1 MYIPIT
7 VGSGIVTTEF
17 LPKLSGELI
26 ANCEVEY
33 GGSVYEPQVPVAIK
47 RNNSVILRTSAEENK
62 VVTLTLEGVT
72 YTWYIHKPMNLQV
85 VENGGFYKLKGA
97 YTELSVGDRSLD
109 LVEGEG
115 NPDLFIPDFG
125 NELLM
130 TVDLETG
137 KFKKVSVPGIID
149 AAASPKTYNDS
160 VSFTI
165 CAVSKA
171 DTGGIV
177 TVFDQNLNVL
187 HTHEIATVLDRPGI
201 MGVLGGRFYF
211 PISTSSQAT
220 VTRYGSTLMLY
231 TNHNYLTVS
240 AGSHVIQ
247 VPSSGTGVFIQDE
260 TGYVVRAGLNLSK
273 VTPSS
278 LLSAHEFNGRIAI
291 VDRVS
296 GMLHVGMVNSGG
308 FTGTY
313 IGDQGAISSVLVTSD
328 GILVGFFDEGIK
340 RYVDGVMV
348 EQVSESGTSF
358 MVQEDELIATR
369 LHDTDIVYNLTQQV
383 TTLNSVEVKRN
394 TQTSVSFQYS
404 AEIGGPAELINS
416 LGTVYVDGK
425 AFDGILPPSCTVM
438 FVMPPT
444 ANYYQFRKMGIV
456 GASAYEWDVHSE
468 PQLLVNTITLPPRYD
483 AQIRTYE
490 MEDLIISGITEGYF
504 EEIYVTDPNVQL
516 QVNGGEWSKSAIVT
530 TKDVVLVRWY
540 IDKYSSTYDP
550 NIQIKVR
557 RNGALLGTWY
567 VLKMGLDG
575 VYIPEEHRKDFNRTD
590 IIVDENLPVLAPV
603 TIGKSEAIVET
614 VSLVSSDIY
623 DPNVPMYVQS
633 TSDVGTICTLSQD
646 DLEGRFK
653 VNNIYRTIRTDS
665 NFIVPATYDLTY
677 TETGVQPAYLYTITG
692 TSSDVFDAANS
703 YAQDLSV
710 STRHGAVSWAED
722 VTASVLD
729 PTTVKSSSIDREV
742 VLGTSNYF
750 SENVPDRTYVG
761 YQVILPSTSMRR
773 VSPDKDI
780 APLYSKGVSSIPEL
794 IGVDT
799 EGREPHAFNT
809 YVMGT
814 LMRPGYASI
823 EEHSV
828 YSVAPTT
835 TEKLGT
841 IISLGASISE
851 WNSATW
857 TSVGLFANAPIYRDF
872 STGVSTVKYRI
883 TEFAINF
890 SQLNVTVFREFDV
903 APEVGRSNG
912 MHQSLFGVGV
922 TSVSE
927 AELIAT
933 LGSVRTLS
941 KLAEVPRVAEFRS
954 TNFRG
959 VTVGNGL
966 FTYEEV
972 MDELDKYSE
981 GSLPVPVQVGDSY
994 VIRTLQIEETPECI
1008 ADQVPLGQRKT
1019 FGYLGGG

>member
-33 GGSVYEPQVPVAIK
+33 EGSVYGPQVPVAIK

-97 YTELSVGDRSLD
+97 YTELSVGDRFLD

-149 AAASPKTYNDS
+149 AVASPKTYNDS

-171 DTGGIV
+171 DTGGTV

-187 HTHEIATVLDRPGI
+187 HAHEIATVLDRPGI

-220 VTRYGSTLMLY
+220 VTRYGSTLILN
-231 TNHNYLTVS
+231 TNSNYLTAS
-240 AGSHVIQ
+240 AGSYVIQ
-247 VPSSGTGVFIQDE
+247 VPTSGAGVYIQDE
-260 TGYVVRAGLNLSK
+260 TGYSVRGGLNLSK
-273 VTPSS
+273 ITSSS
-278 LLSAHEFNGRIAI
+278 LLSAHEFNGHIAI

-296 GMLHVGMVNSGG
+296 GMLHEGMVNSGG

-313 IGDQGAISSVLVTSD
+313 IGDQGAISSVVVTPD

-394 TQTSVSFQYS
+394 TQTSVSFQYV

-425 AFDGILPPSCTVM
+425 VFDGILPPSCTIM
-438 FVMPPT
+438 FVMSPT

-468 PQLLVNTITLPPRYD
+468 PQLIVNTITLPPRYD

-490 MEDLIISGITEGYF
+490 MEYLVISGITEGYF

-516 QVNGGEWSKSAIVT
+516 QVNGGEWSKSISVT
-530 TKDVVLVRWY
+530 TKDAVLVRWY
-540 IDKYSSTYDP
+540 LDKYSSTYDP
-550 NIQIKVR
+550 NIQIKVQ

-590 IIVDENLPVLAPV
+590 VIVDENLPVLTPV
-603 TIGKSEAIVET
+603 TVGKSEAIVET
-614 VSLVSSDIY
+614 VRLMSSEIY
-623 DPNVPMYVQS
+623 DPNVPMYVPS
-633 TSDVGTICTLSQD
+633 TSGVGTSCTLSQD

-653 VNNIYRTIRTDS
+653 VNNAYGTVRTDS
-665 NFIVPATYDLTY
+665 NFIVPASYDLAY
-677 TETGVQPAYLYTITG
+677 IETGVQHAYLYATTG
-692 TSSDVFDAANS
+692 TSSDVFDAVNS
-703 YAQDLSV
+703 YSQ
-710 STRHGAVSWAED
+710 G
-722 VTASVLD
+722 VTGGILD
-729 PTTVKSSSIDREV
+729 STTVKSSSIDREV
-742 VLGTSNYF
+742 VLGTSNYS

-761 YQVILPSTSMRR
+761 YQVILPSTSMLR

-823 EEHSV
+823 EERSV

-835 TEKLGT
+835 LEKLGT

-872 STGVSTVKYRI
+872 STSANTVKYKI

-903 APEVGRSNG
+903 APEVNRSNG
-912 MHQSLFGVGV
+912 IHQSLFGVGV

-941 KLAEVPRVAEFRS
+941 RLTEVPRVAEFRS

-966 FTYEEV
+966 FTYDEV
-972 MDELDKYSE
+972 MDELDSYSE